1 MNFKKAEMEVVML
14 STDDVVITSGGSSG
28 PIVTPGQ
35 P

>member
-14 STDDVVITSGGSSG
+14 STDDVVITSGGSG